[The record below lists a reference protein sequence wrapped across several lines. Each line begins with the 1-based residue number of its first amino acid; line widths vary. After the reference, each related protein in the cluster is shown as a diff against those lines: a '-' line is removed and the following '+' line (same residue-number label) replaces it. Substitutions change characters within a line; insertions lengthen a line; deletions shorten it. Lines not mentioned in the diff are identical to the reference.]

1 MAAQKPVYAE
11 NPTTGERFQLVNNE
25 WVALSKPKGM
35 GITQED
41 FDTAKSIV
49 DDTRAYANRVG
60 GLTSGAIGAGT
71 AKLPGSHAY
80 NLDKDI
86 ESIQSRI
93 SFDKLA
99 QMKAMSPTGAS
110 SLGSLTEGERRA
122 LGNAIA
128 SLDIGQ
134 GEDQLKNNFGRVK
147 QVTQNAVPGTTTSVP
162 IDLSAGYSRKLIP
175 RGAFYKDKEGN
186 IRKNDNL
193 DAGNPIVVPVGGVQP
208 SKRAV
213 ANQALKAKS
222 NGGWKVVEVKD

>member
-25 WVALSKPKGM
+25 WVALSKPAGM
-35 GITQED
+35 GISQTD
-41 FDTAKSIV
+41 FDTARSIV
-49 DDTRAYANRVG
+49 DDTRALVPRVG
-60 GLTSGAIGAGT
+60 PLTSGAIGAGT
-71 AKLPGSHAY
+71 SKLPGSHGY

-86 ESIQSRI
+86 ESIQSRV

-99 QMKAMSPTGAS
+99 QMKAASPTGAS
-110 SLGSLTEGERRA
+110 GLGSLTEGERRA
-122 LGNAIA
+122 LGNASA

-134 GEDQLKNNFGRVK
+134 SADQLRTNLERLKK
-147 QVTQNAVPGTTTSVP
+147 VTQTAVPGTTTSNP

-208 SKRAV
+208 SKRAA
-213 ANQALKAKS
+213 ANQTLKAKS